1 MSFSSSLARLT
12 APVAMVALA
21 APAAAAAADPAVAQV
36 ERSLAA
42 TESMTATFV
51 QTNGKGQQLNGK
63 LTLKRPGRAR
73 FDYGTAANMLMVA
86 DGTDLYFLDYQVG
99 QKNRW
104 PIAKSPLGPL
114 LSSNPDLARI
124 ARAMPAQD
132 PRVTLLRVRDAR
144 HPEFGTLLLA
154 FVKAAAAP
162 GGLQLEGWTAID
174 AQNKKTTVKL
184 DQQRYNVA
192 VPENAFQFAEPQKR
206 KRG

>member
-1 MSFSSSLARLT
+1 MTSTSSFARLL
-12 APVAMVALA
+12 APVALVALA
-21 APAAAAAADPAVAQV
+21 APARAAVDPAVASV

-42 TESMTATFV
+42 TQSMTANFV
-51 QTNGKGQQLNGK
+51 QTNGKGQQLAGK
-63 LTLKRPGRAR
+63 LTLRRPGRAR
-73 FDYGTAANMLMVA
+73 FDYGSAANMLMVA
-86 DGTDLYFLDYQVG
+86 DGTNLYFLDYQVG

-114 LSSNPDLARI
+114 LSANPDLARI
-124 ARAMPAQD
+124 ARPLPTQD

-144 HPEFGTLLLA
+144 HPEFGTLILA
-154 FVKAAAAP
+154 FITAPAAP

-184 DQQRYNVA
+184 DAQRYNVA
-192 VPENAFQFAEPQKR
+192 VPDTAFQFAEPQKA

>member
-1 MSFSSSLARLT
+1 MSFSSTLARLI
-12 APVAMVALA
+12 APVALVALA
-21 APAAAAAADPAVAQV
+21 APASAASDPAVAQV

-42 TESMTATFV
+42 TQSMTASFV
-51 QTNGKGQQLNGK
+51 QTNGKGQQLSGK

-73 FDYGTAANMLMVA
+73 FDYGAAANMLMVA
-86 DGTDLYFLDYQVG
+86 DGTNLYFLDYQVG

-114 LSSNPDLARI
+114 LSANPDLGRI
-124 ARAMPAQD
+124 ARTMPTQD

-144 HPEFGTLLLA
+144 HPEFGTLLMA
-154 FVKAAAAP
+154 FVKTPAAP

-184 DQQRYNVA
+184 DGQRYNVA
-192 VPENAFQFAEPQKR
+192 VPESAFQFAEPTKP